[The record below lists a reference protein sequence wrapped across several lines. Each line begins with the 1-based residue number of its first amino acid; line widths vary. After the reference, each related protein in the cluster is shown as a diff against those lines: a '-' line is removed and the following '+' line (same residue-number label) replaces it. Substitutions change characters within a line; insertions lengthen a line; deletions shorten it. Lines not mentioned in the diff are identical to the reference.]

1 MRQLRFNATSEYLL
15 VNMSPLVDYNGVED
29 KNFQTRAALA
39 APPARGGR
47 TPQSMA
53 ARRGTAR
60 RSLDRRRRRRDA
72 EGPGVF
78 RTEDMSMRATSSPNT
93 VLKVRAI
100 GGLHVVVLA
109 WDFRAQL
116 NVGAGELPAELKNL
130 QGFAIE
136 RTELDS
142 NGNTVENYMLRG
154 IKRYRHKDE
163 GMAAG
168 TPVPLDEHPV
178 QTFQWADYTPKPGT
192 HYKYTVTPLDGTP
205 KNLQPRLAAASSV
218 DITTEAEEGAVG
230 VSGIRHDVYFNRG
243 VIGSQHYARKFENA
257 VPDTTNPQS
266 QEMKWLSRGLFEGL
280 LKFIAQAKDEH
291 FALRCAFY
299 EFHYLPVAHAL
310 RAAVEAGADVKIIYD
325 AESSY
330 KVENITTLQ
339 AADLFH
345 NDIQKPRTVTEGI
358 RHNKFIVLLQD
369 TRPIAVWTGSTNIS
383 AGGIFGHS
391 NAGHAVWDGSTAKAY
406 LDYWTRLGEN
416 LTPTKLR
423 VPNRTTTPTPV
434 GKTPKNTVVPLF
446 SARDDKD
453 SVETLQWY
461 ADRMNDATRIM
472 CFTVAFNLD
481 LLFQNVIKQENDVLR
496 YIVKDDLLE
505 NGETVGQDH
514 DVLFA
519 GGAYLGEGAVA
530 NFLKERDNPLNTNDY
545 IHTKYMLV
553 DPLGDDPLV
562 VTGSANFSR
571 PSQRINDENMLVIRG
586 DKRVADIYFGE
597 FMRLFD
603 HHYARYIV
611 RKLTQEGTHDLNA
624 GYLKE
629 EAKDWVRPH
638 FNQNSY
644 KNKRRL
650 YFTEG

>member
-1 MRQLRFNATSEYLL
+1 
-15 VNMSPLVDYNGVED
+15 
-29 KNFQTRAALA
+29 
-39 APPARGGR
+39 
-47 TPQSMA
+47 
-53 ARRGTAR
+53 
-60 RSLDRRRRRRDA
+60 
-72 EGPGVF
+72 
-78 RTEDMSMRATSSPNT
+78 MRASSGPNT

-109 WDFRAQL
+109 WDFRAAL
-116 NVGAGELPAELKNL
+116 NVGAGSLPAELKDL

-142 NGNTVENYMLRG
+142 NGNIIERYMLRG

-178 QTFQWADYTPKPGT
+178 QTFQWADYTAKPGT
-192 HYKYTVTPLDGTP
+192 HYQYKITPLDGKP
-205 KNLQPRLAAASSV
+205 KNLQPRLAAESV
-218 DITTEAEEGAVG
+218 VAVTTEPELGSVVG
-230 VSGIRHDVYFNRG
+230 TNVQHDIYFNRG
-243 VIGSQHYARKFENA
+243 VIGSQHYARKFQNKL
-257 VPDTTNPQS
+257 PDTTNPES
-266 QEMKWLSRGLFEGL
+266 PEMKWLSRGLFEGL
-280 LKFIAQAKDEH
+280 LKFIARAKDEH

-310 RAAVEAGADVKIIYD
+310 RRAVEAGADVKIVYD
-325 AESSY
+325 SASSY
-330 KVENITTLQ
+330 KVENIATLQ
-339 AADLFH
+339 AANLFH
-345 NDIQKPRTVTEGI
+345 VDIQHPRTVTEGI
-358 RHNKFIVLLQD
+358 RHNKFVVLLKD
-369 TRPIAVWTGSTNIS
+369 DAPIAVWTGSTNIS

-391 NAGHAVWDGSTAKAY
+391 NAGHAVWDGVTAQAY
-406 LDYWTRLGEN
+406 LDYWGRLEEN

-423 VPNRTTTPTPV
+423 GPNRAATPTPA
-434 GKTPKNTVVPLF
+434 GKTPNNSVVPLF

-453 SVETLQWY
+453 SVKTLQWY

-481 LLFQNVIKQENDVLR
+481 ELFQNVIAQDNDVLR
-496 YIVKDDLLE
+496 YIVKDDPLGD
-505 NGETVGQDH
+505 GETIGHDR

-519 GGAYLGEGAVA
+519 GGAYLGEGALA
-530 NFLKERDNPLNTNDY
+530 NFLKERDNPLNSNDY
-545 IHTKYMLV
+545 IHTKYLLV

-597 FMRLFD
+597 FLRIFD
-603 HHYARYIV
+603 HHYARYVV
-611 RKLTQEGTHDLNA
+611 RVLTQEGNSDPNA

-629 EAKDWVRPH
+629 KAQEWVRPH

-650 YFTEG
+650 YFTEE